1 MGPDGWRGVDFLID
15 DLSVDL
21 AFQVLVPEWL
31 WTVVLVVRPAA
42 PFLLLER
49 LAIGDLF
56 GEMSGEAWGL
66 VGVSFPM
73 DIVLSAESGVV
84 GLGEVDIS
92 WPSVLAFLGGLSWG
106 EGENLS
112 LFLLPLLLVMGGPGP
127 LGGSGLGG
135 GDHWAEGGVE

>member
-1 MGPDGWRGVDFLID
+1 MVPDGWRGVDFLID

-92 WPSVLAFLGGLSWG
+92 WPSVLAF
-106 EGENLS
+106 
-112 LFLLPLLLVMGGPGP
+112 
-127 LGGSGLGG
+127 
-135 GDHWAEGGVE
+135 